1 MIYRYFLPSF
11 GTFGQAVSEE
21 NNCLNQPIRN
31 KSRLWQ
37 GELKKSFEQHSLK
50 VFELSCEQTWP
61 PQAILVSDWL
71 NSKNLL

>member
-1 MIYRYFLPSF
+1 MVAYESERQRQSQQRTSHRYFLPSF
-11 GTFGQAVSEE
+11 GTFGQTVSEE

-50 VFELSCEQTWP
+50 VFELSCE
-61 PQAILVSDWL
+61 
-71 NSKNLL
+71 